1 MNPLTKKEFQ
11 QYFPFFRTCPDAM
24 VDDMLS
30 SMSHHHFRKG
40 QMVFLENDA
49 CTVLAFLL
57 SGDIR
62 VYMLGEEGREI
73 TLYDVLQGETC
84 ILNVACILS
93 STPYPARAM
102 VIEEGDAY
110 LISAGDFRRFV
121 DRYAEMRTFVY
132 AGLGGRLIS
141 MMRLVEE
148 VAFRRLDERLRH
160 YLAEKNEDGVLNTT
174 HQKIANELG
183 TSREIISRLL
193 GELERKGVVS
203 LSRNRIE
210 VLTL

>member
-1 MNPLTKKEFQ
+1 MKTLTKKDFQ
-11 QYFPFFRTCPDAM
+11 QYFPFFRSCPDRM
-24 VDDMLS
+24 VDEMLA
-30 SMSHHHFRKG
+30 SMKHHHFQKG
-40 QMVFLENDA
+40 QMVFHENDT
-49 CTVLAFLL
+49 CTVLGFLL

-73 TLYDVLQGETC
+73 TLYDVLSGETC

-93 STPYPARAM
+93 STHYPARA
-102 VIEEGDAY
+102 VVVEDGDAY

-121 DRYAEMRTFVY
+121 DQYAEMRTFVY

-148 VAFRRLDERLRH
+148 VAFRRLDERLRN
-160 YLAEKNEDGVLNTT
+160 YLTEKNEHGVLNTT
-174 HQKIANELG
+174 HQKIANDLG

-193 GELERKGVVS
+193 GEFERKGAVS
-203 LSRNRIE
+203 LSRNRIQ
-210 VLTL
+210 VLVL